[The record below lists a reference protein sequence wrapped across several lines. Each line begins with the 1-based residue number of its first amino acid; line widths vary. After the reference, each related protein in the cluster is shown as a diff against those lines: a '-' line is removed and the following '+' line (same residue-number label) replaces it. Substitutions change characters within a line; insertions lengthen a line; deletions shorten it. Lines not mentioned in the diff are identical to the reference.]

1 MTPPSIHLTWT
12 PPTPLGATTG
22 YRISFTGGGNSGS
35 VDVSGGSTD
44 NYTLT
49 GLMRGEM
56 YNISIVGISEHFFS
70 QSVAWDTVKL
80 PEREVMNE
88 KEQEGG
94 KSNSRQGGNAGSIAA
109 GVLVPLIL
117 VAVIATLVVVTLIWL
132 KRRQSNG
139 LKNPLSVIHQTF
151 SAATSPSVNNVT
163 MDHSTKLYKRPND
176 KIPAI
181 VQFPKDT
188 HVQEG
193 EAVLFQVKVKADYSR
208 DLAGDGSLTLPSTEL
223 KHSGV
228 YRLVAH
234 NSVGRVEQEV
244 RLTVGG
250 EGQITPSSN
259 KPTSVPTAP
268 IPVSQ
273 LGNHVENKHKR
284 RNQGFNEEY
293 QSLYD
298 GRDKTISI
306 ATNSENKLKN
316 RFGNICVYDDHRV
329 QLTPLPGHPDCQT
342 DYINACY
349 VDGYSTPSKF
359 LATQGPL
366 PKTLVDFWRLVW
378 QERPPSIVMITKLEE
393 GGKIKCQ
400 RYWPQTGRC
409 NFGPFEVT
417 LTDEQIFADYTTRRL
432 EAQLEGGSGHPLK
445 VAQFHFT
452 AWPDHGVPDYATPL
466 LAFHRRV
473 IKEHNPRKRPLM
485 VHCSAGV
492 GRTGAFITIDHV
504 LEQLGREK
512 MVDIPCIINKIRHQ
526 RMKMVQTVDQY
537 VFIHDA
543 ILERVVCGDTQIE
556 ASNLRMAIIKLKE
569 GIPGESSYHQQFSIL
584 EKVSPNPKEVK
595 SVAGRSNP
603 KKNRNMEFLP
613 VDKIRVVLKGETPD
627 YINATFVHGYKQQR
641 AFIIAQSPM
650 ESTARDFWKMV
661 WDRKCGVMVMLCH
674 LEEAGREVCY
684 QYWPSSGS
692 KAFGEFTVELL
703 GEQKLTGFITRN
715 LTVINNKSKE
725 VQQLC
730 QFHITNWAPDGS
742 CSRIKTVID
751 VILEVTKV
759 QIRTSNKPIVIHCSD
774 TVSRSG
780 MFCAILTTIER
791 CKTEGVVDVFQVVK
805 ALRVQKPGAVL
816 TVGQYMTVFEAVLVF
831 LDSFDTYSNFGPKQ

>member
-1 MTPPSIHLTWT
+1 
-12 PPTPLGATTG
+12 
-22 YRISFTGGGNSGS
+22 
-35 VDVSGGSTD
+35 
-44 NYTLT
+44 
-49 GLMRGEM
+49 
-56 YNISIVGISEHFFS
+56 
-70 QSVAWDTVKL
+70 
-80 PEREVMNE
+80 
-88 KEQEGG
+88 
-94 KSNSRQGGNAGSIAA
+94 
-109 GVLVPLIL
+109 
-117 VAVIATLVVVTLIWL
+117 
-132 KRRQSNG
+132 
-139 LKNPLSVIHQTF
+139 
-151 SAATSPSVNNVT
+151 
-163 MDHSTKLYKRPND
+163 
-176 KIPAI
+176 
-181 VQFPKDT
+181 
-188 HVQEG
+188 
-193 EAVLFQVKVKADYSR
+193 
-208 DLAGDGSLTLPSTEL
+208 
-223 KHSGV
+223 
-228 YRLVAH
+228 
-234 NSVGRVEQEV
+234 
-244 RLTVGG
+244 
-250 EGQITPSSN
+250 
-259 KPTSVPTAP
+259 
-268 IPVSQ
+268 
-273 LGNHVENKHKR
+273 
-284 RNQGFNEEY
+284 
-293 QSLYD
+293 
-298 GRDKTISI
+298 
-306 ATNSENKLKN
+306 
-316 RFGNICVYDDHRV
+316 
-329 QLTPLPGHPDCQT
+329 
-342 DYINACY
+342 
-349 VDGYSTPSKF
+349 
-359 LATQGPL
+359 
-366 PKTLVDFWRLVW
+366 
-378 QERPPSIVMITKLEE
+378 
-393 GGKIKCQ
+393 
-400 RYWPQTGRC
+400 
-409 NFGPFEVT
+409 
-417 LTDEQIFADYTTRRL
+417 
-432 EAQLEGGSGHPLK
+432 
-445 VAQFHFT
+445 
-452 AWPDHGVPDYATPL
+452 
-466 LAFHRRV
+466 
-473 IKEHNPRKRPLM
+473 
-485 VHCSAGV
+485 
-492 GRTGAFITIDHV
+492 
-504 LEQLGREK
+504 